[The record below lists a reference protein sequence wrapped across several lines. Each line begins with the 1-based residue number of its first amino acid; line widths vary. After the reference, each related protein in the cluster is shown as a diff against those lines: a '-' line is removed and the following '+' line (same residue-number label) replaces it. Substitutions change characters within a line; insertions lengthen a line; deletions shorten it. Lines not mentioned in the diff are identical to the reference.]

1 MNNRINLRRSSWR
14 VLNELTVIVILFLLA
29 HASSRSPGVAGNS
42 LGPIASTDTNV
53 QEIDSSSTT
62 PAPTSKPIKVWG
74 ANEHLPINGPIT
86 SGHSSAAGTSK
97 VSTPASHPVAASS
110 PSVVSTKIVIN
121 QNGQAVPQEFV
132 LPNGLRVVILEEHSF
147 PMVSCMMW
155 YRAGS
160 RNEVPGVTGVSH
172 LVEHLLF
179 QNIGIFKKNELAAMI
194 VANGGQFNG
203 FTSEDFT
210 AFYTNLPSTK
220 YELAVRGES
229 ERMRGAK
236 FTKAEVQTEVNGLA
250 REFDQDY
257 KDPLSVLN
265 REVHA
270 TAFGQHPYGTPPS
283 GWQSD
288 VEKLT
293 YEDARTFYDRFYHPD
308 NATIVLAGDLKTATA
323 LAIVKKHFGVIA
335 KSAGTIAAV
344 RATPRNVNMERRVVL
359 KANTKKESVLV
370 AYRAP
375 ALSDPDAPAMMVLER
390 LLNAQLS
397 GRLRKQLVEPKICSA
412 AQAVF
417 EMKRDP
423 SLFLLTL
430 TALPGTTL
438 PKVLEGGDALVSQL
452 HSQICSD
459 SDLARA
465 KRQAEFD
472 FFSEADGPYRA
483 GFHLG
488 FFDSLQSW
496 TMAYAWP
503 DKLRAVNAADLQ
515 RVANR
520 YLNNDGRVVGFLAS
534 NAPATPPVPK
544 ASPQT
549 TGSIKVPESLTK
561 LYTSLSNGQDQNGI
575 RAHIVTAGYKVRDIA
590 VGPELIAQAT
600 STAGT
605 KTTTVT
611 PIAPEHPAT
620 KPAAVVG
627 STEGNVR
634 DIFKK
639 TLSNGADLI
648 VIESHL
654 SPLVEIYGT
663 TKAGSAFETP
673 DRKGVSALLTAILN
687 SGSAKASKQQAIS
700 EQDDLGMP
708 PRAMVRF
715 DSSVDN
721 ISFQSRFLSKDLN
734 TQLSRIASSIK
745 DPRFNDAD
753 LDKAKQEVVNAISQA
768 EDSTKAKVQRAL
780 MRNLASSTSHFC
792 PTDPVER
799 AKSVNNLKTADV
811 KDFYTKFVLPNT
823 TTIVIAGDV
832 TPAGVTNL
840 LEKNLE
846 GWTSKKETQKTPSLA
861 AESELNAKRSSK
873 SSIPLQDKSESLVC
887 LGRIVPISSKESEDK
902 LWSHL
907 LIADC
912 ALTNHPFFSR
922 LSQRMDSEP
931 DLAAALGDSL
941 RSHIQ
946 AYPDASIWSLV
957 IPVENNS
964 SSSVV
969 TAIQTELK
977 KFSKAGLTQEELIEA
992 KRYLLGS
999 IPVSQMSNLDGLCR
1013 TTLESFEQRDELS
1026 PLIKTSASIRG
1037 ATLDSVNKFV
1047 ANNFKPDQAAVVV
1060 AGSRQFMSQVH
1071 PSHAEAPLQK

>member
-1 MNNRINLRRSSWR
+1 MDNRINLRRSGWR
-14 VLNELTVIVILFLLA
+14 VLNELTVIAILFLLV
-29 HASSRSPGVAGNS
+29 HVTSRTPGVAGNS
-42 LGPIASTDTNV
+42 DANV

-62 PAPTSKPIKVWG
+62 PAPTLKPSKGI
-74 ANEHLPINGPIT
+74 NEHVPINGPIT
-86 SGHSSAAGTSK
+86 TGKTPVTGTAK
-97 VSTPASHPVAASS
+97 VSTPAAHSATVTSPTVAA
-110 PSVVSTKIVIN
+110 TKIVVN
-121 QNGQAVPQEFV
+121 QNGQAVPQEFI

-147 PMVSCMMW
+147 PVVSCMMW

-236 FTKAEVQTEVNGLA
+236 FTKAEVQSEVNSLT

-257 KDPLSVLN
+257 KDPLSLLN

-293 YEDARTFYDRFYHPD
+293 YEDARNFYDRYYHPD

-323 LAIVKKHFGVIA
+323 LAIVKKHFAVLP

-344 RATPRNVNMERRVVL
+344 RAIPRNVNMERRVVL
-359 KANTKKESVLV
+359 KTNTKKESVVV

-397 GRLRKQLVEPKICSA
+397 GRLRKQLVETKVCSS

-488 FFDSLQSW
+488 FFDSLQTW
-496 TMAYAWP
+496 AMAYAWP

-520 YLNNDGRVVGFLAS
+520 YLNNDGRVVGLLTS
-534 NAPATPPVPK
+534 NAPTPPSVPK

-549 TGSIKVPESLTK
+549 TGSIKVPESLAK
-561 LYTSLSNGQDQNGI
+561 LYMNLKNGQDQNGI
-575 RAHIVTAGYKVRDIA
+575 RAHIITAGYKIRDGAI
-590 VGPELIAQAT
+590 GPEFIAQAT
-600 STAGT
+600 SVTGS
-605 KTTTVT
+605 KTTSAAPASSEHPPAKT
-611 PIAPEHPAT
+611 PI
-620 KPAAVVG
+620 VVG
-627 STEGNVR
+627 STDANLR

-639 TLSNGADLI
+639 TLSNGVNVI

-654 SPLVEIYGT
+654 SPLVEVYGT

-673 DRKGVSALLTAILN
+673 DRKGVSALLTALLN
-687 SGSAKASKQQAIS
+687 SGSAKATKQQAIA

-715 DSSVDN
+715 DSSIDN

-734 TQLSRIASSIK
+734 PQLSRIASSIK
-745 DPRFNDAD
+745 EPRFNDAD
-753 LDKAKQEVVNAISQA
+753 LDKARQEVLSAISQA

-792 PTDPVER
+792 PSDPVER

-811 KDFYTKFVLPNT
+811 KDFYSKFVLPNS
-823 TTIVIAGDV
+823 G
-832 TPAGVTNL
+832 
-840 LEKNLE
+840 
-846 GWTSKKETQKTPSLA
+846 
-861 AESELNAKRSSK
+861 
-873 SSIPLQDKSESLVC
+873 
-887 LGRIVPISSKESEDK
+887 
-902 LWSHL
+902 H
-907 LIADC
+907 
-912 ALTNHPFFSR
+912 
-922 LSQRMDSEP
+922 
-931 DLAAALGDSL
+931 
-941 RSHIQ
+941 
-946 AYPDASIWSLV
+946 
-957 IPVENNS
+957 
-964 SSSVV
+964 
-969 TAIQTELK
+969 
-977 KFSKAGLTQEELIEA
+977 
-992 KRYLLGS
+992 
-999 IPVSQMSNLDGLCR
+999 
-1013 TTLESFEQRDELS
+1013 
-1026 PLIKTSASIRG
+1026 
-1037 ATLDSVNKFV
+1037 
-1047 ANNFKPDQAAVVV
+1047 
-1060 AGSRQFMSQVH
+1060 
-1071 PSHAEAPLQK
+1071 